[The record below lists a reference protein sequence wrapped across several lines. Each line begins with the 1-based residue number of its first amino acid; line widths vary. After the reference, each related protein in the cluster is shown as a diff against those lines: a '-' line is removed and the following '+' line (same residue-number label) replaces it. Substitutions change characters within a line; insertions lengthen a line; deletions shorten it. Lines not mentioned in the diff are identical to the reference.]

1 MWLITLLVLAV
12 IAFFLVKFFTGKASQ
27 QDSSASGAQIHNNH
41 PPADKNVASDVS
53 QTRQTAQS
61 KQSSSIA
68 DNVSNS
74 LSNLGIDTGNTQND
88 VQEMIKILNL
98 APSDASRLSLSRDAF
113 STLLGGDSSK
123 APSAD
128 ELSVAATKLRRM
140 LA

>member
-12 IAFFLVKFFTGKASQ
+12 IAFFLVKFVTGKASQ
-27 QDSSASGAQIHNNH
+27 QDSSSSGAQIHNNH
-41 PPADKNVASDVS
+41 PPADKNTAPDVS
-53 QTRQTAQS
+53 QTA
-61 KQSSSIA
+61 QSSSSA
-68 DNVSNS
+68 NQESNS
-74 LSNLGIDTGNTQND
+74 LSGVIVDTGNMQND

-113 STLLGGDSSK
+113 SALTGGDVAF

>member
-1 MWLITLLVLAV
+1 MWLITLIVLAV
-12 IAFFLVKFFTGKASQ
+12 IAFFLVKLVTGKASQ
-27 QDSSASGAQIHNNH
+27 QDSSSSGSQIHNDH
-41 PPADKNVASDVS
+41 PLAAKNAAPDVS
-53 QTRQTAQS
+53 HTAQTAQT
-61 KQSSSIA
+61 KKNSSSS
-68 DNVSNS
+68 NTVSNS
-74 LSNLGIDTGNTQND
+74 LSNVGVDTGNTRND

-113 STLLGGDSSK
+113 SALLADDSSN

>member
-12 IAFFLVKFFTGKASQ
+12 IAYFIVKFVTGKASQ

-41 PPADKNVASDVS
+41 PPAAKNAAPDVS
-53 QTRQTAQS
+53 QTA
-61 KQSSSIA
+61 QSSSSA
-68 DNVSNS
+68 NNVSNS

-113 STLLGGDSSK
+113 SALLGGDSSK

-128 ELSVAATKLRRM
+128 ELSVATTKLRRM
-140 LA
+140 LD